1 MSDKQRS
8 ASAQRTIDTIA
19 RHWAWE
25 REARLWAGVV
35 LFVFVTMHLLNH
47 TLGVFGVAVMEAV
60 QRPRMALWQSLPGT
74 VLLYGAFLVHAVLA
88 LKRMARRRFS
98 RLPPDEALQ
107 IALGLLIPYLII
119 DHVVGTR
126 VQS

>member
-1 MSDKQRS
+1 MSAPEPTSSTQTPFD
-8 ASAQRTIDTIA
+8 AIA
-19 RHWAWE
+19 KRWALE

-47 TLGVFGVAVMEAV
+47 ALGVFGIAVMEAV
-60 QRPRMALWQSLPGT
+60 QKPRMALWQSVPGT
-74 VLLYGAFLVHAVLA
+74 TLLYGAFFVHIVLA

-119 DHVVGTR
+119 DHV
-126 VQS
+126 